1 MKSKISI
8 VLMVVFVVSLCALA
22 TLAQAKVKEQKS
34 QLIWMREIAVKPP
47 MVGECVEAM
56 KYYMALGSITLGGQ

>member
-8 VLMVVFVVSLCALA
+8 VLISGFVVCLSALT
-22 TLAQAKVKEQKS
+22 TLAQEEEKKD

-56 KYYMALGSITLGGQ
+56 KDYIALGSISLRGQ